1 MVSGGCTG
9 QNVQILFKDWP
20 WAPVHSVHVALA
32 ASGME
37 LGAEIMGLQRLGGS
51 GVGHTPGSAS
61 PDPVTLDSSL
71 CLSMLVSSSA
81 WLVWLLKRVLSIW
94 EGH

>member
-20 WAPVHSVHVALA
+20 WVPVHSVHV
-32 ASGME
+32 E

-61 PDPVTLDSSL
+61 PDLMTLDSSL

-81 WLVWLLKRVLSIW
+81 WLVWLLKRVLSIC